1 MRYSEVKNTSTIYYH
16 GSMEELPVGT
26 VLTPRDNY
34 EADWGNTDFYAVLE
48 YYRPQHMLGHKQ
60 AVFMCSDPDDVD
72 LAGGGTEWLFT
83 VEPQG
88 KIERHDLN
96 WGSEI
101 SMLIGDG
108 YEINSP
114 EVENAAKNYWA
125 GAPHTGE
132 QVWEYLTPAAKIIA
146 VEPY

>member
-1 MRYSEVKNTSTIYYH
+1 MKYSEINNNSNTYYH
-16 GSMEELPVGT
+16 GSMEELPIGT
-26 VLTPRDNY
+26 ILTPRDNY
-34 EADWGNTDFYAVLE
+34 EAAWGNTSFYAALE
-48 YYRPQHMLGHKQ
+48 HYRPHHILGHRQ
-60 AVFMCSDPDDVD
+60 AVFMCDNPDDVD

-101 SMLIGDG
+101 SMLIDDG
-108 YEINSP
+108 YDINSH
-114 EVENAAKNYWA
+114 EVANAAKNYWD
-125 GAPHTGE
+125 GVPHTDE